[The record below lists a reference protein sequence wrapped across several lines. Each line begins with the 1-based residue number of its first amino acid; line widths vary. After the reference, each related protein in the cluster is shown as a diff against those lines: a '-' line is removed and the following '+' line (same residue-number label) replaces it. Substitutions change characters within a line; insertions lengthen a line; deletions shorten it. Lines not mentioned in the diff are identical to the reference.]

1 MTLLHYFFDL
11 ISKRTFWNWLT
22 FIKKHYF
29 QKPLLLHPCIYL
41 TKSKSN
47 KSLLLEKKLWKW
59 KFVKSDKPAEEKK
72 KLTEKESHLMKNQ
85 LITTLGGKFLGWN
98 FEVEFWS
105 KYWHTSMYPLCNQPC
120 LYSLVLSSTHRQT
133 IGIYRVGHKGPK
145 FLNHFSLI
153 LNLNKK

>member
-1 MTLLHYFFDL
+1 MVFRKIGIFFKDFCFFIHVGKYLL
-11 ISKRTFWNWLT
+11 SK
-22 FIKKHYF
+22 IKVKIKVF
-29 QKPLLLHPCIYL
+29 YL
-41 TKSKSN
+41 
-47 KSLLLEKKLWKW
+47 KKLWKKW
-59 KFVKSDKPAEEKK
+59 KGMIRQKRKK
-72 KLTEKESHLMKNQ
+72 KLTEKESYLMKNQ
-85 LITTLGGKFLGWN
+85 LITRLCGKFLGWN